1 MEFKYKNIL
10 LLMAKAIDISK
21 RMVEFKTKLEC
32 LSGEWWISKFNDY
45 DKEID
50 GIIIK
55 ILIYI

>member
-21 RMVEFKTKLEC
+21 RMVEFKTKIEC
-32 LSGEWWISKFNDY
+32 LSDEWWISEFNDY